1 MPQESAGP
9 KQTAPQGFTP
19 STIELVNPM
28 PARPLIVVPYNA
40 AWPTMYLVV
49 ALLVLDAIHLQV
61 MTIDHVGST
70 SVPGLDAKPIIDIDV
85 TVADPADEQA
95 YVPRLE
101 AAGFTLVMRQPSWH
115 GARMLVGELPWAAGV
130 NLHVFPAG
138 CEEVARHK
146 ALRDWLAMPAGAED
160 RESEDDDQ
168 GSTGHDL
175 VRDLAWWKCLLCHYK
190 GRCTQWQMCPE
201 ETAIDSRA
209 HAECL
214 LADSFVTRNSEAGL
228 RSTDVH
234 AVHIGNEEKAGNS
247 TQVGLKMK

>member
-9 KQTAPQGFTP
+9 AQTAPQGFAPATM
-19 STIELVNPM
+19 ELVNPM

-40 AWPTMYLVV
+40 AWPAMYLVV

-61 MTIDHVGST
+61 TTIDHVGST

-85 TVADPADEQA
+85 TVGDPADEQA

-101 AAGFTLVMRQPSWH
+101 AVGFTLVMRQPSWH

-160 RESEDDDQ
+160 RARY
-168 GSTGHDL
+168 
-175 VRDLAWWKCLLCHYK
+175 VRAKRAAAEEVRRVGGTAREYNTRKAGVLRAIL
-190 GRCTQWQMCPE
+190 GRACAAQ
-201 ETAIDSRA
+201 
-209 HAECL
+209 
-214 LADSFVTRNSEAGL
+214 GL
-228 RSTDVH
+228 RVDGDV
-234 AVHIGNEEKAGNS
+234 
-247 TQVGLKMK
+247 